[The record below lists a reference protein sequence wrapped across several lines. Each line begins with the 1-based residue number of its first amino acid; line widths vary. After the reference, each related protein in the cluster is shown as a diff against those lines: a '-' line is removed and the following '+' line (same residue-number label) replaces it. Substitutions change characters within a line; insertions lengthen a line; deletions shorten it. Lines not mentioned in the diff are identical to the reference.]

1 MASDPAVPPAAPG
14 DASAQPSGPVAGD
27 PVGGDSMA
35 GGPVILAARG
45 LSKTFAGG
53 RTGGRSGRVSAVDD
67 VSLELRRG
75 ESLGLVGE
83 SGCGKTTLAR
93 MLVGLDK
100 PDSGSVTLDGQEL
113 TALSGRARRTA
124 QRRIQM
130 IFQDPYLSL
139 NPRLTVAEI
148 VAEPIVVH
156 KLTSSKAE
164 TNQQV
169 AELLQ
174 RVGLSADMMHRFP
187 GQFSGGQRQ
196 RIGIAR
202 ALASKPEVIIC
213 DEPVSALDLSVRAQ
227 ILNLLRGLRQQTGVA
242 LLFISHDLSVV
253 RHVCDRTAVMYLG
266 RLVEHGQA
274 EQVHT
279 SPTHPYTQ
287 ALLSAVPVID
297 PAARGGLSRRILLPG
312 DPPSPISPPSGC
324 RFRTRCRLAS
334 DVCAGSRPPMEPVAE
349 SGHWVACYHAD
360 QAREQALAS

>member
-1 MASDPAVPPAAPG
+1 VGWIISQSSELPLSVAATNRTPTNELSWV
-14 DASAQPSGPVAGD
+14 DT
-27 PVGGDSMA
+27 
-35 GGPVILAARG
+35 AR
-45 LSKTFAGG
+45 S
-53 RTGGRSGRVSAVDD
+53 
-67 VSLELRRG
+67 RRQ
-75 ESLGLVGE
+75 
-83 SGCGKTTLAR
+83 
-93 MLVGLDK
+93 D
-100 PDSGSVTLDGQEL
+100 L
-113 TALSGRARRTA
+113 TALSGRTRRTA

-139 NPRLTVAEI
+139 NPRLI

-156 KLTSSKAE
+156 KLTSTRAE
-164 TNQQV
+164 TSQQV

-227 ILNLLRGLRQQTGVA
+227 ILNLLPGLRQQTGVA
-242 LLFISHDLSVV
+242 LLFIWHDLSVV
-253 RHVCDRTAVMYLG
+253 RQVCDRTAVMYLG

-274 EQVHT
+274 EQVH
-279 SPTHPYTQ
+279 SQPAHPYTQ

-297 PAARGGLSRRILLPG
+297 PAERGGLSRRILLPG

-324 RFRTRCRLAS
+324 RFRTLCRLAS
-334 DVCAGSRPPMEPVAE
+334 DVCAGDRPPLEPVAE
-349 SGHWVACYHAD
+349 PVTGWPATTRTRPSRTRPWRPDAVRPSTERTHHARDHQRCRARGRGARRPRRPGHDRPPWR
-360 QAREQALAS
+360 ARDGGPRRLHDRLRSVP

>member
-1 MASDPAVPPAAPG
+1 MASEPASSAPAARATP
-14 DASAQPSGPVAGD
+14 AGE
-27 PVGGDSMA
+27 
-35 GGPVILAARG
+35 VILAASG
-45 LSKTFAGG
+45 LSKTFTGG
-53 RTGGRSGRVSAVDD
+53 RTGGRRGRISAVDD

-93 MLVGLDK
+93 MLVGLDT
-100 PDSGSVTLDGQEL
+100 PDTGTVALDGQDL
-113 TALSGRARRTA
+113 TALRGHTRRAA

-148 VAEPIVVH
+148 VAEPMVVH
-156 KLTSSKAE
+156 KLVSGRAEASKR
-164 TNQQV
+164 V
-169 AELLQ
+169 AGLLQ

-202 ALASKPEVIIC
+202 ALASNPEVIIC

-227 ILNLLRGLRQQTGVA
+227 ILNLLRALREQTGVA

-266 RLVEHGQA
+266 RLVEEGEA

-279 SPTHPYTQ
+279 VPSHPYTQ
-287 ALLSAVPVID
+287 ALLSAVPVVD
-297 PAARGGLSRRILLPG
+297 TSAGGVLSRRILLPG
-312 DPPSPISPPSGC
+312 DPPSPASPPSGC
-324 RFRTRCRLAS
+324 RFRTRCRLAT
-334 DVCAGSRPPMEPVAE
+334 DVCAGARPPMEPLDE
-349 SGHWVACYHAD
+349 PGHFVACYHAD
-360 QAREQALAS
+360 QARKDDRALAS